1 MIVSPQEYNSL
12 VYRLADPNKFTPY
25 LRIPSDEPIY
35 NIDLKTRTIEAPTF
49 LSVTT
54 DHDAEVLW
62 FKVNRFY
69 ENYDLFNAT
78 ILVQYMNAD
87 KEKFVYLA
95 SPVAVN
101 ETEIQYQADES
112 GKSYTVENILGSDVS
127 GKEQILIP
135 WPISN
140 SVAKKGGTVEF
151 AFQFFQ
157 LYTKE
162 DGEKEFYFLLNTQ
175 SAKSKILVGIN
186 NDNSGSEF
194 TFDEEAVPTPGDLK
208 KIQAAIDELKKEFEI
223 YWIKV
228 E

>member
-12 VYRLADPNKFTPY
+12 LYRLTDPNKFTPY
-25 LRIPSDEPIY
+25 LRIPEDEPIY
-35 NIDLKTRTIEAPTF
+35 KIDLQSRTIEAPNF
-49 LSVTT
+49 LSVSA

-62 FKVNRFY
+62 FKVDRFY
-69 ENYDLFNAT
+69 ENYDLFDAT
-78 ILVQYMNAD
+78 ILVQYINAN

-101 ETEIQYQADES
+101 ETEIQYQTD
-112 GKSYTVENILGSDVS
+112 KSTGTTYQVENILGSDVS

-140 SVAKKGGTVEF
+140 SVAKKGGVIEF

-162 DGEKEFYFLLNTQ
+162 DGEKEFYYLLNTQ
-175 SAKSKILVGIN
+175 SAKSKILTGIN
-186 NDNSGSEF
+186 NDSEF
-194 TFDEEAVPTPGDLK
+194 TFEEEAIPTPGDLQ